1 MDKFM
6 NWYKS
11 WLSRELEEEI
21 STSRAIYLTLWVI
34 SFMVAILGG
43 MATNITIAFIGVV
56 LTIIFG
62 HKAEVFIW
70 QKKKK

>member
-11 WLSRELEEEI
+11 WLSRELEEEVT
-21 STSRAIYLTLWVI
+21 TSRAIYLTLWQVG
-34 SFMVAILGG
+34 FMLTMIGG
-43 MATNITIAFIGVV
+43 MATDITIVIVGFI
-56 LTIIFG
+56 LTCLFG
-62 HKAEVFIW
+62 LKAEVFIW